1 MRALLLHNPTAT
13 TTSPALVG
21 LIAKALA
28 ADVKLD
34 VEATKRRGHA
44 SYLAAGAVQ
53 EGYDVVVVLGGD
65 GTVNEAVQGVAGAPV
80 RLGIIPGGSTN
91 VYARI
96 LGFPNDAVDATNLLR
111 PALRHGTSRTV
122 RLGQVDDRLFAF
134 HLGFGF
140 DAEVVRAVERRSRL
154 KHTAGQA
161 TFLGCG
167 VMAHFGA
174 FDRRARLRV
183 EAPGHEPVAD
193 LRTVVCCNADPFT
206 FLGRRPV
213 RLCPAAELDG
223 GLDVLATTKMSSL
236 ALLRLM
242 RAAVAHGG
250 DPTGL
255 PFTRNWH
262 DLARAEIVADRPMP
276 VQVDGDFIGEHT
288 RLTLSI
294 AEQTLAVIP
303 APSSG

>member
-21 LIAKALA
+21 LIARALEA
-28 ADVKLD
+28 ETKLE
-34 VEATKRRGHA
+34 VEATKRRDHA
-44 SYLAAGAVQ
+44 GYLAAAAAH

-65 GTVNEAVQGVAGAPV
+65 GTVNEAVQGLAGTPV

-111 PALRHGTSRTV
+111 PALRDGTSRTV
-122 RLGQVDDRLFAF
+122 RLGSVGDRLFAF

-154 KHTAGQA
+154 KRTAGQA
-161 TFLGCG
+161 TFLGLG
-167 VMAHFGA
+167 VAAHFGS

-183 EAPGHEPVAD
+183 EAPGHEPIGE
-193 LRTVVCCNADPFT
+193 LRTAVCCNADPFT

-213 RLCPAAELDG
+213 SLCPTADLDG
-223 GLDVLATTKMSSL
+223 GLDVLATTKMSTVP
-236 ALLRLM
+236 LLRLM
-242 RAAVAHGG
+242 RAAVADGH
-250 DPTGL
+250 DPTAL

-262 DLARAEIVADRPMP
+262 DLEEVELIANRPMP
-276 VQVDGDFIGEHT
+276 LQVDGDFIGEHT
-288 RLTLSI
+288 RLSLSM
-294 AEQTLAVIP
+294 AERSLAVIP
-303 APSSG
+303 PAS